1 MMKNSYNAL
10 NMIIRK
16 ELTLLVS
23 FLVMSLPSISQ
34 TVITSTK
41 DTIICLPVEM
51 AKLVVLDLEEGDLVR
66 KENRLLSDIL
76 TKTNSQVTIQY
87 EIIKTKDLK
96 IANLE
101 SIITEKDKIIS
112 ICNEEKAI
120 IQKKVKKSF
129 VSGTLI
135 GIGVGALTILLL

>member
-76 TKTNSQVTIQY
+76 TKTNSQVTIQS